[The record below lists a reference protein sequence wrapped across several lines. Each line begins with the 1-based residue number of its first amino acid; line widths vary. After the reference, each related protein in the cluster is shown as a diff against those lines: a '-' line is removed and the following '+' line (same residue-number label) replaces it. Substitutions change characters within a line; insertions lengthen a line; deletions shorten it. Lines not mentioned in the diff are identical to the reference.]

1 MNEKLFVFFVSFLL
15 FEIKNP
21 LFVKKLAQALR
32 GKSKFLNG
40 KCVRCDDKEGMEQ
53 KVKRLINWE
62 RFDF

>member
-1 MNEKLFVFFVSFLL
+1 MDEKLFFFCFFSSLWNQEPIVC
-15 FEIKNP
+15 
-21 LFVKKLAQALR
+21 KKLAQALR

-40 KCVRCDDKEGMEQ
+40 KRVRCDDKEGMEQ